1 MHGLTLRPATQKD
14 KEFCYL
20 VLKTTMRGYV
30 DQIWGWDE
38 AWQQT
43 YFASKFDAA
52 QNQVIV
58 VDGIDAGVFSV
69 EEHEDELFISR
80 LYILPAYQR
89 RGIGTYLLKSVIDKG
104 QALGLPVRLQVLVN
118 NPARQLYERLGFQS
132 SEGTATHIVMAVLPH
147 VLK

>member
-1 MHGLTLRPATQKD
+1 MRGLTLRPATEKD
-14 KEFCYL
+14 EEFCYL

-38 AWQQT
+38 TWQRT
-43 YFASKFDAA
+43 YFRSRFDPA

-58 VDGIDAGVFSV
+58 LGGIDVGVFSV
-69 EEHEDELFISR
+69 EEREDELFISR

-89 RGIGTYLLKSVIDKG
+89 RGIGTYLLQSVLDRG

-132 SEGTATHIVMAVLPH
+132 SGETATHIVMAVLPR
-147 VLK
+147 VQE

>member
-1 MHGLTLRPATQKD
+1 MHGLILRPATQED
-14 KEFCYL
+14 EEFCYL

-38 AWQQT
+38 AWQRT
-43 YFASKFDAA
+43 YFASKFDPA

-58 VDGIDAGVFSV
+58 LDGIDVGVFSV
-69 EEHEDELFISR
+69 EEREDELFISR

-132 SEGTATHIVMAVLPH
+132 SGESATHIVMTVLPR
-147 VLK
+147 VQE

>member
-1 MHGLTLRPATQKD
+1 MLDLTLRPATQED
-14 KEFCYL
+14 EEFCYL

-38 AWQQT
+38 AWQRT
-43 YFASKFDAA
+43 YFRSRFDPA

-58 VDGIDAGVFSV
+58 LDGVDIGVFGV
-69 EEHEDELFISR
+69 EEREDELFISR

-89 RGIGTYLLKSVIDKG
+89 RGIGTYLLQSVLDKG

-118 NPARQLYERLGFQS
+118 NPARRLYERLGFQS
-132 SEGTATHIVMAVLPH
+132 TGETATHIVMTGPQRVRE
-147 VLK
+147 